1 MKSTRILAG
10 GCSLLLIMGVGFG
23 QTPAPVQ
30 TTAPAV
36 NHFAKEGLSFDYPA
50 GWQVSDQSTPQ
61 MQQIQIVRGDGYAE
75 LRVRA
80 PREWLKSPDKEA
92 QAKKIIQDKYV
103 DGFVDTLQQ
112 NGLRPTRANASTE
125 ISGGPADGVK
135 IRAVLDREPGGLDSF
150 YRIVSDRF
158 VNLSQLGSE
167 REIARSG
174 AAWDMIRASIKI
186 EPPPQSKPTV
196 QASPSP
202 PKPKP

>member
-61 MQQIQIVRGDGYAE
+61 MQQIQIGRGDGYAE

-80 PREWLKSPDKEA
+80 PREWLKNPDKEA

-167 REIARSG
+167 REIAKSA
-174 AAWDMIRASIKI
+174 AAWDMIRNTIKVA
-186 EPPPQSKPTV
+186 PAPQAK
-196 QASPSP
+196 PSP
-202 PKPKP
+202 TPAPVKQKP